1 MSFLWRSPN
10 EKDDLRYVSRR
21 VRYGGFPKGQLRE
34 ISVAGNDCKKGEVYA
49 RIEFINPQR
58 VVTALFP
65 VEGGKAVS
73 CKTSAAVDKDLIF
86 EIIKEIKSREA
97 VKPVKIGDVLI
108 ENVLNTGA
116 DVVATSNMI

>member
-1 MSFLWRSPN
+1 MKKMICVMCPAGCDM
-10 EKDDLRYVSRR
+10 EVSQK
-21 VRYGGFPKGQLRE
+21 VSCGE

-108 ENVLNTGA
+108 ENVLNTGV